1 MAFFV
6 LLSFT
11 GKESKMKNLI
21 TVAQYPKSEIP
32 ERYIRIRNLKELCLI
47 CQHWTSRRDL
57 RKDKRYIVELE
68 HGKCRLQHELCSC
81 KSFQKIPELRG
92 KNMTI
97 NEKLYARMYT
107 KTFLRKAHTRYYQR
121 PNEELSRA
129 VRGYLKFQFSLSGE
143 IPIE

>member
-1 MAFFV
+1 
-6 LLSFT
+6 
-11 GKESKMKNLI
+11 MKNLI
-21 TVAQYPKSEIP
+21 TVARYPKSEIP
-32 ERYIRIRNLKELCLI
+32 ERYIRIRDLKELCLI

-68 HGKCRLQHELCSC
+68 HGNCRLQHELYSC
-81 KSFQKIPELRG
+81 KSFQKIPELRS

-107 KTFLRKAHTRYYQR
+107 KTFLRKVPSRYYQL

-129 VRGYLKFQFSLSGE
+129 ISEFLKKKLSFSLFCK
-143 IPIE
+143 IFQ

>member
-1 MAFFV
+1 MNNPV
-6 LLSFT
+6 
-11 GKESKMKNLI
+11 

-32 ERYIRIRNLKELCLI
+32 ERYIRIRDLKELCLI
-47 CQHWTSRRDL
+47 YQHWTNRRDL

-68 HGKCRLQHELCSC
+68 HGRCSLQKECRSC
-81 KSFQKIPELRG
+81 NSFHKIPELRG

-107 KTFLRKAHTRYYQR
+107 KNFLRKVHTRYYQL

-129 VRGYLKFQFSLSGE
+129 ISDYLKKKVFT
-143 IPIE
+143 

>member
-1 MAFFV
+1 
-6 LLSFT
+6 
-11 GKESKMKNLI
+11 MKNLI

-32 ERYIRIRNLKELCLI
+32 ERYIRIRDLKELCLI

-57 RKDKRYIVELE
+57 RKDKRYIVELKQ
-68 HGKCRLQHELCSC
+68 GKCRLQYELCSC
-81 KSFQKIPELRG
+81 KSFQKIPELRS

-107 KTFLRKAHTRYYQR
+107 KTFLRKVHTRYYQL

-129 VRGYLKFQFSLSGE
+129 ISNFSKANNSFLIFAYYKGTH
-143 IPIE
+143 

>member
-1 MAFFV
+1 M
-6 LLSFT
+6 
-11 GKESKMKNLI
+11 NNPI

-32 ERYIRIRNLKELCLI
+32 ERYIRIRDLKELCLI

-68 HGKCRLQHELCSC
+68 QGKCRLQHELCCC
-81 KSFQKIPELRG
+81 KSFQKIPELRS

-107 KTFLRKAHTRYYQR
+107 KTFLRKVHTRYYQL

-129 VRGYLKFQFSLSGE
+129 ISNFSKANNSFLIFAYYKGTH
-143 IPIE
+143 

>member
-1 MAFFV
+1 MN
-6 LLSFT
+6 
-11 GKESKMKNLI
+11 NLI
-21 TVAQYPKSEIP
+21 TVACYPKSEIP
-32 ERYIRIRNLKELCLI
+32 ERYIRIRDLKELCLI

-68 HGKCRLQHELCSC
+68 HGKCRLQKELPSC
-81 KSFQKIPELRG
+81 RSFLKLPELRA

-107 KTFLRKAHTRYYQR
+107 KAFLRKVHTSYYQL
-121 PNEELSRA
+121 PNEELSQA
-129 VRGYLKFQFSLSGE
+129 ISDYLKFQFSLSGE

>member
-1 MAFFV
+1 
-6 LLSFT
+6 
-11 GKESKMKNLI
+11 MKNLI
-21 TVAQYPKSEIP
+21 TVAQYQKSEIP
-32 ERYIRIRNLKELCLI
+32 ERYIRIRDLKELCLI

-68 HGKCRLQHELCSC
+68 QGKCRLQHELCSC
-81 KSFQKIPELRG
+81 KSFQKIPELRV

-107 KTFLRKAHTRYYQR
+107 KTFLRKVHARYYQL

-129 VRGYLKFQFSLSGE
+129 ISNFSKANNSFLLFAYYKGTH
-143 IPIE
+143 

>member
-1 MAFFV
+1 
-6 LLSFT
+6 
-11 GKESKMKNLI
+11 MKNLI

-32 ERYIRIRNLKELCLI
+32 ERYIRIRDLKKACII

-68 HGKCRLQHELCSC
+68 HGNCRSHHELCSC

-97 NEKLYARMYT
+97 NEKLYARLYT
-107 KTFLRKAHTRYYQR
+107 KTFLRKVHTRYYQL

-129 VRGYLKFQFSLSGE
+129 ICVYWKRK
-143 IPIE
+143 

>member
-1 MAFFV
+1 MNNPV
-6 LLSFT
+6 
-11 GKESKMKNLI
+11 

-32 ERYIRIRNLKELCLI
+32 ERYNCIRDLKELCLI
-47 CQHWTSRRDL
+47 CQHWTSRREL

-68 HGKCRLQHELCSC
+68 QGKCRLQHELCSC

-107 KTFLRKAHTRYYQR
+107 KTFLRKVHTNFARLC
-121 PNEELSRA
+121 NEELSRA
-129 VRGYLKFQFSLSGE
+129 INRYLKKSTVIGWKDFV
-143 IPIE
+143 

>member
-1 MAFFV
+1 
-6 LLSFT
+6 
-11 GKESKMKNLI
+11 MKNLI
-21 TVAQYPKSEIP
+21 TVAEYPQSSIP
-32 ERYIRIRNLKELCLI
+32 ERYIRIRDLKKACII

-68 HGKCRLQHELCSC
+68 HGNCRLQKELPSC
-81 KSFQKIPELRG
+81 RSFLKLPELRA

-107 KTFLRKAHTRYYQR
+107 KTFLRKVHTPYYQL

-129 VRGYLKFQFSLSGE
+129 ISRYLKKSTVIGWKDF
-143 IPIE
+143 

>member
-1 MAFFV
+1 
-6 LLSFT
+6 
-11 GKESKMKNLI
+11 MKNLI

-32 ERYIRIRNLKELCLI
+32 EHYIRIRDLKRACII

-68 HGKCRLQHELCSC
+68 HGNCRLHHELYSC
-81 KSFQKIPELRG
+81 KSFQKIPELRS

-107 KTFLRKAHTRYYQR
+107 KTFLRKVHTNFARL

-129 VRGYLKFQFSLSGE
+129 ISEFLKKKVFT
-143 IPIE
+143 

>member
-1 MAFFV
+1 MNNPV
-6 LLSFT
+6 
-11 GKESKMKNLI
+11 
-21 TVAQYPKSEIP
+21 TVAQSPKSEIP
-32 ERYIRIRNLKELCLI
+32 ERYIRIRDLKKACII
-47 CQHWTSRRDL
+47 CQHWTIRRDL

-107 KTFLRKAHTRYYQR
+107 KTFLRKVHTNFARLCS
-121 PNEELSRA
+121 EELSRA
-129 VRGYLKFQFSLSGE
+129 INRYLKKKSFYLISGFCE
-143 IPIE
+143 ITFFTSVIHF

>member
-1 MAFFV
+1 MNNPV
-6 LLSFT
+6 
-11 GKESKMKNLI
+11 

-32 ERYIRIRNLKELCLI
+32 ERYIRIRDLKELCLI

-68 HGKCRLQHELCSC
+68 HGKCRLQKELPSC
-81 KSFQKIPELRG
+81 RSFLKLPELRA

-107 KTFLRKAHTRYYQR
+107 KTFLRKVYTNFARLCS
-121 PNEELSRA
+121 EELSRA
-129 VRGYLKFQFSLSGE
+129 ISVHSKKE
-143 IPIE
+143 

>member
-1 MAFFV
+1 MN
-6 LLSFT
+6 
-11 GKESKMKNLI
+11 NLI

-32 ERYIRIRNLKELCLI
+32 ERYIRIRDLKELCLI

-81 KSFQKIPELRG
+81 KSFRKIPELRG

-107 KTFLRKAHTRYYQR
+107 KTFLRKVHTRYYQLS
-121 PNEELSRA
+121 NEELSRA
-129 VRGYLKFQFSLSGE
+129 ISNFSKANNSFLLFAYYKGTH
-143 IPIE
+143 

>member
-1 MAFFV
+1 
-6 LLSFT
+6 
-11 GKESKMKNLI
+11 MKNLI

-32 ERYIRIRNLKELCLI
+32 ERYIRIRDLKELCLI
-47 CQHWTSRRDL
+47 CQHWTSRRRDL

-68 HGKCRLQHELCSC
+68 HGNCRLQHELCSC

-107 KTFLRKAHTRYYQR
+107 KTFLRKVHARYYQL

-129 VRGYLKFQFSLSGE
+129 INDFLRKR
-143 IPIE
+143 

>member
-1 MAFFV
+1 
-6 LLSFT
+6 
-11 GKESKMKNLI
+11 MKNLI

-32 ERYIRIRNLKELCLI
+32 ERYIRIRDLKELCLI

-68 HGKCRLQHELCSC
+68 HGKCRLQKELPSC
-81 KSFQKIPELRG
+81 RSFLKLPELRA

-107 KTFLRKAHTRYYQR
+107 KTFLRKVHTNFARLCS
-121 PNEELSRA
+121 EELSRA
-129 VRGYLKFQFSLSGE
+129 ICVYWKRK
-143 IPIE
+143 